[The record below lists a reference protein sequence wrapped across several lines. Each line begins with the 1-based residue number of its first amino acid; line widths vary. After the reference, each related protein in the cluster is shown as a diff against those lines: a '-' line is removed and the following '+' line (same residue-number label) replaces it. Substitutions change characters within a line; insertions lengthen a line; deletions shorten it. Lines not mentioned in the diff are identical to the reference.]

1 MTATAMSALRDAL
14 LAWIDAA
21 GTAAIAAGDTPHRLA
36 ERIYVPLDEAASVIE
51 AAADRHAAQTGVHVV
66 EQARAAVSAV
76 FDRLGAAPPTETPA
90 HPVAEHEA
98 GHG

>member
-1 MTATAMSALRDAL
+1 MTATALGALRDAL

-36 ERIYVPLDEAASVIE
+36 ERIYLPLDEAAQAIE
-51 AAADRHAAQTGVHVV
+51 DAADRHAAQTGVQVV
-66 EQARAAVSAV
+66 EQARAAVIAV
-76 FDRLGAAPPTETPA
+76 FDRLGAPPAGTPA
-90 HPVAEHEA
+90 QPVAEHG